1 MQSATREQ
9 PDQYLSPASVL
20 EGTGFEPSV
29 PLFRKG
35 LSAVAEGDAGPIS
48 WMGPLSRS
56 SRETTMVGRGVSL
69 HGRLFL
75 GTDGSNPVPSGSESD
90 DADRLFGGR
99 FCGCT
104 ALSRLHAFLDERRA
118 RLRRRRTP
126 ARTQRCLLQ
135 AARIAPSKPTT
146 DVVWSSIGKVC
157 SWSRFKAAS
166 VPRRQRVVLPR
177 RETAASREA

>member
-1 MQSATREQ
+1 MASAYRQFHRFTR
-9 PDQYLSPASVL
+9 LAAGGNRIRTIGPALPKRSL
-20 EGTGFEPSV
+20 GCCRRGRRTDKLDGA
-29 PLFRKG
+29 LKH
-35 LSAVAEGDAGPIS
+35 
-48 WMGPLSRS
+48 RS

-75 GTDGSNPVPSGSESD
+75 GTDGSNPVPSGIESD